1 VRSTPRPPLLL
12 SALLLALAGCAA
24 PPPAPLVEPQDL
36 PAREGA
42 RVRLRTDLPDAEAKD
57 ALAECD
63 AIEDALDA
71 AVPFLPAPSALPLVI
86 AVADPAR
93 HALLAKE
100 HGVDRPAG
108 AYVVGADMVVVRWE
122 PEAPPMV
129 GRDDEPVALEPPLRP
144 LAAASLRRRL
154 LAGLGPL
161 PPTWLEDALAE
172 VFVEAALGVDP
183 SRGAAARRRERLLDA
198 YLPLYLGAPPAVVT
212 VCSPRATKSDPRRR
226 SEAGVNPALAAAVVR
241 FCLLDPDR
249 AKLLRR
255 SLERAA
261 GLVDDVEWAT
271 VTAALAGLDAPF
283 ERWLAESVRHAL
295 LEQLVLAPWPVDR
308 WEAASALRLLCN
320 VDLDADADDDTR
332 ERQADAT
339 RELLQKEPPQRFL
352 AGFRGELGKATDA
365 RSRLQALSYV
375 QKMVLGELDRRAKG
389 YGHPAIDAAR
399 ADLGRA
405 LQRELDRL

>member
-1 VRSTPRPPLLL
+1 MRPLLV
-12 SALLLALAGCAA
+12 APLLLALAGCAA
-24 PPPAPLVEPQDL
+24 PPPAPPAEPQDL
-36 PAREGA
+36 PSRDGA
-42 RVRLRTDLPDAEAKD
+42 RVRLRTDLPDAEAED

-63 AIEDALDA
+63 AIEEALDA
-71 AVPFLPAPSALPLVI
+71 AVPFLPAPAAPPLVI

-122 PEAPPMV
+122 PEPPPIARTMD

-154 LAGLGPL
+154 LSGLGPL

-183 SRGAAARRRERLLDA
+183 SRRAAARRRERLLDA
-198 YLPLYLGAPPAVVT
+198 YLPLYLGAPPAIVA
-212 VCSPRATKSDPRRR
+212 VCSPRTTKSDPRRR
-226 SEAGVNPALAAAVVR
+226 ADPGVNPALATAVVR
-241 FCLLDPDR
+241 FCLLDPER

-271 VTAALAGLDAPF
+271 VTTALSGLDAPF

-339 RELLQKEPPQRFL
+339 RELLAKEPPQRFL
-352 AGFRGELGKATDA
+352 AGFRGELAKITDA

-375 QKMVLGELDRRAKG
+375 QKMVLSELDRRAKG